1 MVGSAVRGEVIGPDD
16 LMEILDETSQVL
28 EYSRR
33 LEENS
38 RALEAATAELRRANE
53 RLRHLDQLKDDFI
66 ATVSHELRTP
76 LTAIRSFSEILLD
89 TPDLDPAQRQG
100 FLLIVTRESERL
112 TRLIDDLL
120 DVAKIESGRMEWQIV
135 DCDLK
140 EVVLQALDATRSLL
154 AERRIALEADLGSG
168 AALVRCDRD
177 RLIQV
182 VINLLSNAAKFV
194 PDEGGRVRLR
204 LDRRAGE
211 LELRVEDNGP
221 GVPTG
226 SSQAVF
232 EKFRQLADDQ
242 KSRPKGTG
250 LGLAICRQI
259 VERFGGRIRVE
270 KAGLGGAAFC
280 FTLPAAQAA
289 ELSDASVR
297 DRPRPAVSPAG

>member
-1 MVGSAVRGEVIGPDD
+1 
-16 LMEILDETSQVL
+16 MEILDETSQVL

-38 RALEAATAELRRANE
+38 QALEAATAELRRANE

-89 TPDLDPAQRQG
+89 TPDLDSDQRQG

-140 EVVLQALDATRSLL
+140 EVVLQAQDATRSLL

-168 AALVRCDRD
+168 AAQVRCDRD
-177 RLIQV
+177 RLVQV

-194 PDEGGRVRLR
+194 PEEGGRVRLR
-204 LDRRAGE
+204 LDRAGRRGPAEGRGQRPRRADGLQPDRVRE
-211 LELRVEDNGP
+211 VPPARRRPEVAPQGDGPRPRHLPPDRRALRGP
-221 GVPTG
+221 DLGREG
-226 SSQAVF
+226 
-232 EKFRQLADDQ
+232 
-242 KSRPKGTG
+242 RPRRGRLLLHPPG
-250 LGLAICRQI
+250 H
-259 VERFGGRIRVE
+259 GGCGPVGRR
-270 KAGLGGAAFC
+270 
-280 FTLPAAQAA
+280 
-289 ELSDASVR
+289 
-297 DRPRPAVSPAG
+297 RPGRARPAVSPAG